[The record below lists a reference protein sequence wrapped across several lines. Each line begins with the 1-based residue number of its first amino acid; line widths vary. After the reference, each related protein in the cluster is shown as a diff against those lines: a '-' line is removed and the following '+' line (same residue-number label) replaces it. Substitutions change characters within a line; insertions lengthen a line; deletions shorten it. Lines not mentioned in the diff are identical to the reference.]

1 MARFRAKHGPL
12 EERAAD
18 AIASILHVDMDAFF
32 VSVELLERPE
42 LRGKPVVVGGRP
54 DQRGVVTAASYEARK
69 FGVHSAMPLRT
80 AGKLCPQA
88 VFLDG
93 HHEKYGEWSDRVA
106 TILAKFS
113 PIVEMVSIDE
123 AYLDLAG
130 TERLHGP
137 PLAAADKLLRDH
149 HAHDGA
155 SLLRWTWRRRGSS
168 PKSHRIRRSRAGLVW
183 VAPGQEARFLAPLP
197 VRKIPG
203 IGEVTERAL
212 RALGIETVDQLAAV
226 SPEKLEK
233 IFGQWGDALYRKA
246 RGGDSYE
253 FVIDAEPKS
262 ISHNHTFGEDTNDTE
277 ALHALLSHLSQKAC
291 KRLREAGLA
300 TRTLTLT
307 IRYAGFD
314 THTRAKTL
322 SEPTQL
328 DADIFRVFQRLF
340 AEHRDMKRKI
350 RLLGV
355 SLGGLTH
362 GGEQLDLLDAERRE
376 RLEKLTRATDKLR
389 DRFGFGKVQ
398 FGGSLRADGSRNE
411 RDDAEMGLRWE
422 EQTSKSR
429 VSRDASHDESEW
441 MPYTSRMSPVTP
453 PSGTATHLRSGGE
466 LSRILAARQRR
477 SPDRRVVVAVLGRR
491 ASQLWLL
498 HERSRRR
505 RTACEPARAASL
517 VRTSSK
523 HCSGRW

>member
-1 MARFRAKHGPL
+1 MPEMARFRAKHGPL

-18 AIASILHVDMDAFF
+18 AVASILHVDMDAFF

-69 FGVHSAMPLRT
+69 YGVHPAMPLRT

-93 HHEKYGEWSDRVA
+93 HHEKYGEWSDKIA
-106 TILAKFS
+106 TILAQFS

-137 PLAAADKLLRDH
+137 PLAAADKLLRTITRTTELPCS
-149 HAHDGA
+149 AGLATTRLVAKVA
-155 SLLRWTWRRRGSS
+155 SDQAKPR
-168 PKSHRIRRSRAGLVW
+168 GLVW

-212 RALGIETVDQLAAV
+212 HALKIETVEQLATV
-226 SPEKLEK
+226 SAERLEK
-233 IFGQWGDALYRKA
+233 VFGQWGDALYRKA

-328 DADIFRVFQRLF
+328 DADIFRVFQKLF
-340 AEHRDMKRKI
+340 TEHRDMKRKI

-362 GGEQLDLLDAERRE
+362 GSEQLDLLDAERRE

-398 FGGSLRADGSRNE
+398 FGGSLRADGASNE
-411 RDDAEMGLRWE
+411 RDDARW
-422 EQTSKSR
+422 
-429 VSRDASHDESEW
+429 DA
-441 MPYTSRMSPVTP
+441 
-453 PSGTATHLRSGGE
+453 
-466 LSRILAARQRR
+466 
-477 SPDRRVVVAVLGRR
+477 LGR
-491 ASQLWLL
+491 ANLKK
-498 HERSRRR
+498 
-505 RTACEPARAASL
+505 
-517 VRTSSK
+517 SSE
-523 HCSGRW
+523 S

>member
-1 MARFRAKHGPL
+1 MPEMARFRAKHGPL

-18 AIASILHVDMDAFF
+18 AVACILHVDMDAFF

-42 LRGKPVVVGGRP
+42 LRGKAVIVGGGP
-54 DQRGVVTAASYEARK
+54 NQRGVVTAASYEARK

-80 AGKLCPQA
+80 AGKLCPHA

-93 HHEKYGEWSDRVA
+93 HHAKYGEWSDRVA
-106 TILAKFS
+106 TILARFS
-113 PIVEMVSIDE
+113 PIVEMVSINE
-123 AYLDLAG
+123 AYLDLVG

-137 PLAAADKLLRDH
+137 PLAAADKLLRTITRTTELPCSGGL
-149 HAHDGA
+149 ATTRLVAKVA
-155 SLLRWTWRRRGSS
+155 SDQAKPR
-168 PKSHRIRRSRAGLVW
+168 GLVW
-183 VAPGQEARFLAPLP
+183 VAPGQEARFLAPLS

-226 SPEKLEK
+226 QQEKLEK
-233 IFGQWGDALYRKA
+233 IFGQWGDALFRKA

-262 ISHNHTFGEDTNDTE
+262 ISHNHTFGEDTNDDE
-277 ALHALLSHLSQKAC
+277 ALHAMLSHLSQKAC

-314 THTRAKTL
+314 TYTRAKTL
-322 SEPTQL
+322 SEPTRL
-328 DADIFRVFQRLF
+328 DADIFRVIQKLF

-350 RLLGV
+350 RLLGIAL
-355 SLGGLTH
+355 SGLTH
-362 GGEQLDLLDAERRE
+362 GGEQLDLLEAEKRE

-398 FGGSLRADGSRNE
+398 FGGSLRADGTKNE
-411 RDDAEMGLRWE
+411 RE
-422 EQTSKSR
+422 E
-429 VSRDASHDESEW
+429 
-441 MPYTSRMSPVTP
+441 
-453 PSGTATHLRSGGE
+453 
-466 LSRILAARQRR
+466 
-477 SPDRRVVVAVLGRR
+477 
-491 ASQLWLL
+491 
-498 HERSRRR
+498 
-505 RTACEPARAASL
+505 
-517 VRTSSK
+517 
-523 HCSGRW
+523 